1 MKAQFWIIPILAVL
15 LFTVPML
22 AMVPGQSEDIP
33 KSSQASSSS
42 NTSSIQSADIGI
54 RKKDLKFKVLDSS
67 TGKTKTYTAKEFAIG
82 AIAAEMPPSFH
93 IEALKA
99 QGLAA
104 LTYATRLKLQNET
117 QENTDLKGADFALGD
132 GSFTGF
138 MKKEEMKER
147 YGENFDTY
155 YEKIEQAAKEIC
167 DKLIVYDSQPIVAAY
182 HAISGGKT
190 EAAQNVWQ
198 SSVDYLVPVDSVG
211 DELSPDYEKSVSMSA
226 EEVKE
231 KLSAGIDGTDFSGDP
246 SGWITVVSRT
256 ESETVN
262 EVTVGRVSTTGKQ
275 VRSLLGLRSA
285 DFSVSYAENTF
296 TFITK
301 GYGHAVGMSQY
312 GADYLARQG
321 NTYEQIIQHYYTG
334 VQIISVD

>member
-1 MKAQFWIIPILAVL
+1 MKSQFWMIPILAAL

-22 AMVPGQSEDIP
+22 AMIPGKTEKNMDEIL
-33 KSSQASSSS
+33 SS
-42 NTSSIQSADIGI
+42 TSSDASGISSAEIGI
-54 RKKDLKFKVLDSS
+54 RKKDLKFKILNQE
-67 TGKTKTYTAKEFAIG
+67 TGKTKTYSAKEFAIG

-93 IEALKA
+93 EEALKA

-104 LTYATRLKLQNET
+104 LTYAARLKLKNKEQKND
-117 QENTDLKGADFALGD
+117 DLKGADFAIGD

-138 MKKEEMKER
+138 MTKEEMKER

-155 YEKIEQAAKEIC
+155 YEKIERAAQEIC

-198 SSVDYLVPVDSVG
+198 SAVDYLVPVDSMG
-211 DELSPDYEKSVSMSA
+211 DELSPDYEKSKTISM
-226 EEVKE
+226 EEVRD
-231 KLSAGIDGTDFSGDP
+231 KLSAGIDGADFSGDP
-246 SGWITVVSRT
+246 SEWITVVSRT
-256 ESETVN
+256 ESETVK
-262 EVTVGRVSTTGKQ
+262 EVTVGGAATTGKQ

-285 DFSVSYAENTF
+285 DFSVSYQDNTF
-296 TFITK
+296 TFVTK

-321 NTYEQIIQHYYTG
+321 NTYEQILKHYYTG
-334 VQIISVD
+334 VQIVNVK